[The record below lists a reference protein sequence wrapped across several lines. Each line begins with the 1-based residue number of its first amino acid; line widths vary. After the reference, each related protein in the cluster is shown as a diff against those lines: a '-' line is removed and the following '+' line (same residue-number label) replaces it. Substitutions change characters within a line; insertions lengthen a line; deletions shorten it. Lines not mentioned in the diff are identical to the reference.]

1 MPFSRNKAFY
11 GADRATLTALWWMDN
26 PTEHDWLLLKSQLS
40 SSFRRLDARGTS
52 VLSRAVGG
60 SMSPIR
66 VK

>member
-26 PTEHDWLLLKSQLS
+26 PTEHDWLLLKLQLS
-40 SSFRRLDARGTS
+40 LSFRRCDERATS

-60 SMSPIR
+60 AMSSTG